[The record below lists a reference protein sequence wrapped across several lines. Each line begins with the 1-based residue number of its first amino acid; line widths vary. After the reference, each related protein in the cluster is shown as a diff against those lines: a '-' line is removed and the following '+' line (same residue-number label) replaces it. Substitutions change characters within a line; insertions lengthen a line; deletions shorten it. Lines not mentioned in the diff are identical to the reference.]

1 MNLNFQTNLAQATN
15 RRVIFK
21 LSLLFLLLVCFYTGL
36 TLYQIINGVEIAQRF
51 LTNCGVGLT
60 AGLSAFWF
68 AKKGRSTLAACILM
82 GTVLLLVIYTTIFLG
97 LGIKA
102 PLVMNLSV
110 ITLIASFS
118 LGKRWSRL
126 LTLMNCAL
134 LVGLFTLELFNGLPA
149 LQNKPF
155 SPATNTMAQ
164 LVALYMISYF
174 IGSALQTRN
183 EMALASVQANN
194 EALEKALGDKDRANR
209 AKDGFLNMMSHEIR
223 TPMAGIR
230 TAIELLKDPRISAEK
245 RERYLRAID
254 TSTASLLN
262 LLNDMLNTTQM
273 ESVEICVVENPFW
286 VGELV
291 HDTANLFELAAQQ
304 KHLAL
309 IVEHSEALNT
319 LALGDSAR
327 LRQMLSNLLGNAV
340 KYTSTGHIRLA
351 TIKQEI
357 DKDSDLWTFTVS
369 DTGPGLS
376 VADQQRLFKAHTRL
390 QNATESNEEGSG
402 LGLSIVK
409 RLAKAMNGE
418 VGVSSQ
424 LGVGSR
430 FWFQIPLKR
439 NV

>member
-1 MNLNFQTNLAQATN
+1 LKLQTALTQASTQK
-15 RRVIFK
+15 VIFK
-21 LSLLFLLLVCFYTGL
+21 LSLLFLLLVGFYTCL
-36 TLYQIINGVEIAQRF
+36 TFYQIAIGVEIAQRF

-60 AGLSAFWF
+60 AGFCAFWF
-68 AKKGRSTLAACILM
+68 AKQGHSVVAACILM
-82 GTVLLLVIYTTIFLG
+82 ATVVLLVIYTTIFLG
-97 LGIKA
+97 LGLKA
-102 PLVMNLSV
+102 PVVMNLSA

-118 LGKRWSRL
+118 LGMRWSRF
-126 LTLMNCAL
+126 LTLLNCAL
-134 LVGLFTLELFNGLPA
+134 LVGLFMLELFNGLPA

-164 LVALYMISYF
+164 LVALYLFSYF

-183 EMALASVQANN
+183 EMALASVEANN
-194 EALEKALGDKDRANR
+194 EALEKALADKDRANR
-209 AKDGFLNMMSHEIR
+209 AKDGFLDMMSHEIR
-223 TPMAGIR
+223 TPMAGIK
-230 TAIELLKDPRISAEK
+230 TAIELLKDPRISVEK
-245 RERYLRAID
+245 RERYLKAID

-273 ESVEICVVENPFW
+273 ESGEICVVENPFL

-309 IVEHSEALNT
+309 IVEHNEVLNT
-319 LALGDSAR
+319 QALGDSAR

-340 KYTSTGHIRLA
+340 KYTATGHIRLA
-351 TIKQEI
+351 ATKQEMN
-357 DKDSDLWTFTVS
+357 KHCDLWTFTVS

-390 QNATESNEEGSG
+390 RNATESNEEGSG

-409 RLAKAMNGE
+409 RLASAMNGE
-418 VGVSSQ
+418 VGVSSH
-424 LGVGSR
+424 LGAGSK
-430 FWFQIPLKR
+430 FWFQIPLKKSA
-439 NV
+439 